1 MALRTATAIINL
13 SALKHNLAQI
23 KLLAPTTKVLAV
35 LKANAY
41 GHGLE
46 LIAKALFTEQC
57 KKNEHCHPSTSTSV
71 DAIAVARIDEALTLR
86 ASGITQ
92 PIVLLEGFFDNKDI
106 TILATNNL
114 QTVVH
119 NQQQLDAILAAKLS
133 SPLKVWLKIDTG
145 MHRLGIN
152 PEQFTH
158 FYRQLTES
166 DNVQEDIVLMSHLG
180 CADDKASKVTQQ
192 QISLF
197 EKVTQGCDDERT
209 IANSAGICSW
219 PTSHYQWIR
228 PGLLLY
234 GVSPLPLPLEASSTN
249 NLMKTSIKT
258 SKKQITI
265 EDSCDAD
272 SLEIKPV
279 MTLKSSLIAIRTID
293 AGESIGYGGAWQ
305 SDEKTIV
312 GVVAIGYG
320 DGYPRH
326 ATNGTPVLVNDR
338 RVPLI
343 GKVSMDMIT
352 VDLGIDSQ
360 DEIGDLVTLWGDDL
374 PVAEIAQFATTIPYE
389 LLCNITRRVKITLSE
404 Q

>member
-1 MALRTATAIINL
+1 MALTTATAVINL

-46 LIAKALFTEQC
+46 RIAQALFSDQRENA
-57 KKNEHCHPSTSTSV
+57 KNGDSSV
-71 DAIAVARIDEALTLR
+71 KADAIAVARIDEALALR

-92 PIVLLEGFFDNKDI
+92 SIVLLEGFFDSKDLS
-106 TILATNNL
+106 ILSTHNL

-133 SPLKVWLKIDTG
+133 VPLKVWLKIDTG

-152 PEQFTH
+152 PDQFKH
-158 FYRQLTES
+158 FYQQLTDS
-166 DNVQEDIVLMSHLG
+166 DNVQQGIVLMSHLG
-180 CADDKASKVTQQ
+180 CADDKDSNVTQQ

-197 EKVTQGCDDERT
+197 EEVTQGCDEERT

-219 PTSHYQWIR
+219 PASHFQWVR

-234 GVSPLPLPLEASSTN
+234 GISPLPLETPFIKDSKQLLRNESTRN
-249 NLMKTSIKT
+249 IDFL
-258 SKKQITI
+258 
-265 EDSCDAD
+265 DV
-272 SLEIKPV
+272 KPV
-279 MTLKSSLIAIRTID
+279 MTLKSSLIAIRELNAD
-293 AGESIGYGGAWQ
+293 ESIGYGGAWQ
-305 SDEKTIV
+305 SKEKTVI

-326 ATNGTPVLVNDR
+326 AKNGTPVLINGR
-338 RVPLI
+338 RVPLV
-343 GKVSMDMIT
+343 GRVSMDMIT
-352 VDLGIDSQ
+352 VDLGIDAKEQ
-360 DEIGDLVTLWGDDL
+360 VGDVVTLWGEQL
-374 PVAEIAQFATTIPYE
+374 SVAEIAQCATTIPYE
-389 LLCNITRRVKITLSE
+389 LLCNITRRVQITLSAK
-404 Q
+404 